1 MSDSLDSTATRR
13 RLTDKRADTVRRL
26 SEAAAEVVRESPYSD
41 LTFQQIATRAGVTR
55 ATAYVYFS
63 SKEHILAEVYRR
75 RLVDAPPP
83 DLAGL
88 PVADR
93 VAATFRHLALL
104 GAENPEFGR
113 AAARA
118 LLSDDPDVD
127 AVRIEVNTA
136 IHLLLTRAAGDDAGP
151 DLVGLLE
158 LAYAGAIV
166 RAGTGHMSYS
176 EVADS
181 LTYAAHTV
189 LGGTNAQ

>member
-104 GAENPEFGR
+104 WAENPEFGR

-118 LLSDDPDVD
+118 LLVSC
-127 AVRIEVNTA
+127 
-136 IHLLLTRAAGDDAGP
+136 LTRSRSERAISPTLTRLATSASSLAAASRRST
-151 DLVGLLE
+151 
-158 LAYAGAIV
+158 ATAA
-166 RAGTGHMSYS
+166 
-176 EVADS
+176 S
-181 LTYAAHTV
+181 LCAR
-189 LGGTNAQ
+189 